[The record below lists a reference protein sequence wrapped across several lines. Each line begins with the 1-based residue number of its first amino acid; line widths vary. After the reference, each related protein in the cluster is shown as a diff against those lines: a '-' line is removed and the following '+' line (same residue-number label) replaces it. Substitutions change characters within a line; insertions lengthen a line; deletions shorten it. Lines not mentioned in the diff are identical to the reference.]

1 MKRMLLLLVMC
12 LGVVFGSDPATTLAE
27 YGIDVKNAKRAITD
41 CYLANKSVLRPAFEL
56 GLELEAAKAA
66 KAGRRFTISPESIM
80 TLEETYDIMS
90 EMCMDTDEGLR
101 FGIQIYSLLG
111 DVDESNP
118 DLKSVSLALDLAK
131 FIQNEFYNT
140 SILFNG
146 EFKLRR

>member
-27 YGIDVKNAKRAITD
+27 YGIDVKN
-41 CYLANKSVLRPAFEL
+41 
-56 GLELEAAKAA
+56 A